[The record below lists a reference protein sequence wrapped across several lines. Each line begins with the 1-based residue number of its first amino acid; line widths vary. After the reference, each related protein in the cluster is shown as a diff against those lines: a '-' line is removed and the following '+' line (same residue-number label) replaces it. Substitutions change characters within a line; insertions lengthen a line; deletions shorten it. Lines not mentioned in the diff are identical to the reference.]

1 MQRQAGAG
9 KLQHAGL
16 KSRPL
21 PSSLGS
27 GGKRGATG
35 VAAKVAGFE
44 RLSSPPPE
52 GSTNNQSNGVGKKKS
67 SKSKKQSTSVNFGA
81 AASCTYSDADDES
94 EEQPPLPTG
103 AGNETGAKKGNAKP
117 VNAAD
122 YDDSRLFD
130 VTPLAV
136 LHPDRSKLL
145 QIISGMVKDQVQ
157 RRIVLSSD
165 PFYNYVRKV
174 AGALMNAQTP
184 DDLLHMAES
193 NVHQKFMQA
202 LQKLEDELHPH
213 ASQHAT
219 KLTAS
224 SAEIQNIKG
233 KIMQELALMEQSV
246 RTDKTERALVLNRH
260 VGELLSNL
268 QKLNKEGT
276 EVFSK
281 RRRMR
286 GLATYGAGDEESM
299 DGWHFV
305 VTLQR
310 QDKTELKEEYF
321 RMSGLNEKNESD
333 WYSESTKIINPP
345 PPSAQEVETLLRDK
359 LLSGEESLSTDKPLH
374 PGLRFSTKTVQFA
387 LLDMARNYLDNGKRR
402 TVVGWIAWFREK
414 WESKGVL
421 SHIDRDTWRLP
432 KGNTVVAVGQAEQK
446 VFYAK
451 QFARDTTQDDA
462 KMVARYYVQQGEEEA
477 TEFYGT
483 TVEERLLNMYKV
495 NHADYRIQSMLRD
508 TVNTLASHAIPHEY
522 VGDLPQMWAHP
533 RPSVEFYTRPGNFD
547 DRIFYLRP
555 DLEIAAGK
563 ALEGVREAY
572 VALEQQQEAQSGLAR
587 HALELQAERMWE
599 DDVVVD
605 FASLTAL
612 YLNIQER
619 MSAKRYY
626 STVDTQFRMMEVNNI
641 RERVGRTLLQAGC
654 TVGSSGRGKGEVLD
668 WRLVMHLDGKSRNDD
683 QQTDDTWAQHLK
695 DIATKEP
702 PTSARKK
709 QRKRQ

>member
-1 MQRQAGAG
+1 
-9 KLQHAGL
+9 
-16 KSRPL
+16 
-21 PSSLGS
+21 
-27 GGKRGATG
+27 
-35 VAAKVAGFE
+35 
-44 RLSSPPPE
+44 
-52 GSTNNQSNGVGKKKS
+52 
-67 SKSKKQSTSVNFGA
+67 VNFGA

-94 EEQPPLPTG
+94 EEQAPLRTG
-103 AGNETGAKKGNAKP
+103 GANEEGAKKAMKQMNDG
-117 VNAAD
+117 D

-136 LHPDRSKLL
+136 LHPDRNKLL
-145 QIISGMVKDQVQ
+145 QIVSGMVKDQVQ

-193 NVHQKFMQA
+193 NVHQKFMRA
-202 LQKLEDELHPH
+202 LEKLEEELHPH
-213 ASQHAT
+213 ASEHAT
-219 KLTAS
+219 KLTAT
-224 SAEIQNIKG
+224 SAEMEKLKG
-233 KIMQELALMEQSV
+233 KIMEELGLMEQSV
-246 RTDKTERALVLNRH
+246 RSDKTERALVLNRH

-276 EVFSK
+276 SVFS
-281 RRRMR
+281 RRRR
-286 GLATYGAGDEESM
+286 IRRLATYGVGDEESIE
-299 DGWHFV
+299 GWHFV

-310 QDKTELKEEYF
+310 QDRSELKEEYF
-321 RMSGLNEKNESD
+321 RMSGLNEKKESEIMSRSSAD
-333 WYSESTKIINPP
+333 PSKGNSTGKDDMHAIEAFFKERVLSGKMPLP
-345 PPSAQEVETLLRDK
+345 TSAHFSTTRVRFGLRDQAQTPMAD
-359 LLSGEESLSTDKPLH
+359 GAE
-374 PGLRFSTKTVQFA
+374 KTV
-387 LLDMARNYLDNGKRR
+387 
-402 TVVGWIAWFREK
+402 VEWIEWFRRA
-414 WESKGVL
+414 WHQRAIL
-421 SHIDRDTWRLP
+421 TRLDRDTWRLP
-432 KGNTVVAVGQAEQK
+432 PENTVAAAGQPGQPGQK

-462 KMVARYYVQQGEEEA
+462 KMVARYYEQDKGA
-477 TEFYGT
+477 EFYGS

-495 NHADYRIQSMLRD
+495 NTAHHKIQSMLRD
-508 TVNTLASHAIPHEY
+508 TVNTLASHAIPHDY

-533 RPSVEFYTRPGNFD
+533 RPSVEFYTRPGNYD

-572 VALEQQQEAQSGLAR
+572 VALEQQQFEHSGLAR

-626 STVDTQFRMMEVNNI
+626 STVDTQFRMMEVNSI

-654 TVGSSGRGKGEVLD
+654 AVGSSGRSKAEVLD
-668 WRLVMHLDGKSRNDD
+668 WRLVMHLDGKSRTEVSDD
-683 QQTDDTWAQHLK
+683 AAWATHLQSIAAK
-695 DIATKEP
+695 DPAP
-702 PTSARKK
+702 SARKK
-709 QRKRQ
+709 QRKHQK